1 MKPKIA
7 LVALAATILACATAC
22 VGPAPEEAVKSAKKG
37 YELKFDDDFA
47 PGMNHVDDIG
57 ISIVIMMDASGSMA
71 DPPSSGGTAK
81 YVQAAEALKKVADYL
96 SALATDQPGITIN
109 VSILAFESGV
119 REILPLT
126 RLDKNGIERFTRAC
140 VPRNF
145 SPGGNTAIGLALE
158 RGSGI
163 LAQSGTILNSLI
175 VVTDGENTAGVAP
188 EKVIAAIY
196 EDRNNKTTEDLPVR
210 TSTQLLS
217 VIGFDLDSP
226 QFVRFGQLG
235 ARVTA
240 AGDQAELEGTL
251 RDLLEADITKL
262 ESK

>member
-1 MKPKIA
+1 MKPHRVI
-7 LVALAATILACATAC
+7 LALAAATLVFATAC
-22 VGPAPEEAVKSAKKG
+22 VAPAAEDEVKTAKKG
-37 YELKFDDDFA
+37 YELKFGDAFE

-71 DPPSSGGTAK
+71 DPPSSGGAAK
-81 YVQAAEALKKVADYL
+81 YVQAAEALKKVGDYL
-96 SALATDQPGITIN
+96 SGLATSQPGITIN
-109 VSILAFESGV
+109 VAILAFESEV

-126 RLDKNGIERFTRAC
+126 KLDEKGIQRLTRAC
-140 VPRNF
+140 VSKNF

-175 VVTDGENTAGVAP
+175 LVTDGENTAGVAP

-210 TSTQLLS
+210 TSTQLMS
-217 VIGFDLDSP
+217 MIGFDVDSP

-235 ARVTA
+235 ARITA
-240 AGDQAELEGTL
+240 AGDQTELEKTL